1 MNLPP
6 SVGDGNCYYILTEG
20 CTYGSKYFPPG
31 SLCCCSERSYLRSFA
46 DRPSARFL
54 KVMMLDEGSTVTVTV
69 EILQP
74 VRREV
79 AALLL
84 GIGGPSERLDSF
96 LERLSL
102 EAALQAGPGQK
113 VTVEIERQHFP
124 GVIRY
129 VGSIHKSPLAAL
141 SPVFF
146 GVELQV
152 SGQKRASCCFFFSPL
167 PFITVLSFSSLFF
180 FFFRARGRTEGA
192 ATAPTTA
199 PSISSVSPAAGSSCP
214 SAESVSLPA
223 WRTSPG
229 SKSQKWKRRRG
240 CP

>member
-1 MNLPP
+1 MSLPP

-54 KVMMLDEGSTVTVTV
+54 KVVVLDDGSTVAVTV

-152 SGQKRASCCFFFSPL
+152 SGQKRANCCFFFFFPL
-167 PFITVLSFSSLFF
+167 PFIIFQPVFF
-180 FFFRARGRTEGA
+180 FFLG
-192 ATAPTTA
+192 
-199 PSISSVSPAAGSSCP
+199 
-214 SAESVSLPA
+214 
-223 WRTSPG
+223 
-229 SKSQKWKRRRG
+229 
-240 CP
+240 

>member
-1 MNLPP
+1 MSLPP

-20 CTYGSKYFPPG
+20 CAYGSKYFPPG
-31 SLCCCSERSYLRSFA
+31 SLCFCSERSYLRSFA

-54 KVMMLDEGSTVTVTV
+54 KVVMLDDGSTVAVTV

-129 VGSIHKSPLAAL
+129 VGSIHKSPSAAL

-152 SGQKRASCCFFFSPL
+152 SGQKRASCCFFFCSP
-167 PFITVLSFSSLFF
+167 SCSSPRRAFLTSFF
-180 FFFRARGRTEGA
+180 FSGRGGEQRAQRRL
-192 ATAPTTA
+192 
-199 PSISSVSPAAGSSCP
+199 
-214 SAESVSLPA
+214 LP
-223 WRTSPG
+223 RHRVF
-229 SKSQKWKRRRG
+229 QV
-240 CP
+240 